1 MRCSLSILILSAGTL
16 AFGQTGPSFPFSSGQ
31 PSQSLS
37 PWNGQEIAPGPDF
50 TKTPEW
56 RWNPALSTLGTRMV
70 LLPPPKSITVPLGD
84 AAIDPQILRR
94 PSPRDLGVQ
103 PPGTQIAQNLFPGLK
118 FQPVDGQLSAQ
129 ESFSPHTGP
138 LPATWPQLNVHRIP
152 TDWPK
157 LTMGPVGGNSGPTI
171 DRTHR

>member
-1 MRCSLSILILSAGTL
+1 MGGGGWWSDHTPPWLDFLQLPKFSLRSPFLQHAPNRRNSSQSQRRFHPAGVTLWRGRRAMRCSLSILILSAGTL

-84 AAIDPQILRR
+84 AAI
-94 PSPRDLGVQ
+94 
-103 PPGTQIAQNLFPGLK
+103 
-118 FQPVDGQLSAQ
+118 
-129 ESFSPHTGP
+129 
-138 LPATWPQLNVHRIP
+138 
-152 TDWPK
+152 
-157 LTMGPVGGNSGPTI
+157 
-171 DRTHR
+171 